1 MSFRVEVSDRA
12 ARELREAAEWIA
24 KDNPQAAER
33 WFQGFVEALESLGK
47 NPRICGY
54 AQEHRK
60 FPFELRQLLYGR
72 RKTYRAVFTIEAD
85 SVVILTIRHTA
96 RRNLRRG
103 ELP

>member
-33 WFQGFVEALESLGK
+33 WFHGFVEAIESLAE
-47 NPRICGY
+47 NPRGCGY
-54 AQEHRK
+54 AQEHRN
-60 FPFELRQLLYGR
+60 FSFELRQLLYGR
-72 RKTYRAVFTIEAD
+72 RKTYRAVFTIDAE
-85 SVVILTIRHTA
+85 SVVVLTIRHTA
-96 RRNLRRG
+96 RRNLRRD

>member
-1 MSFRVEVSDRA
+1 MSFRVEMSDRA

-24 KDNPQAAER
+24 NDNPQAAER
-33 WFQGFVEALESLGK
+33 WFHGFVEAIDSLGE
-47 NPRICGY
+47 NPRGCGY

-72 RKTYRAVFTIEAD
+72 RKTYRAVFTIDAD
-85 SVVILTIRHTA
+85 LVIVLTIRHTA